1 MGHLWGRFRGQRT
14 RLQWLSALI
23 AVVLIVGVIGLV
35 ASSPKKKTVAATPA
49 FPTTTAA
56 PTTKAPTRT
65 VAPTTTVPTTT
76 TTTPPTTSSL
86 PDATLTVTATGTTVA
101 NYVSILINGQES
113 QHTAVTLPATYQVG
127 VPGREGVVASAQNSS
142 GQSKSSITCRI
153 NVHNGLPP
161 VTKTAVG
168 PYAIAQC
175 NTNTKK

>member
-1 MGHLWGRFRGQRT
+1 MGHLWGRFRGQPT
-14 RLQWLSALI
+14 RIQWFSALI

-35 ASSPKKKTVAATPA
+35 ASSPKKNTVATTPA

-65 VAPTTTVPTTT
+65 VAPTTTLPTT

-86 PDATLTVTATGTTVA
+86 PEATLTVTATGTTVA

-113 QHTAVTLPATYQVG
+113 QHTAVTLPTTYQVG

-142 GQSKSSITCRI
+142 GQSKASITCRI